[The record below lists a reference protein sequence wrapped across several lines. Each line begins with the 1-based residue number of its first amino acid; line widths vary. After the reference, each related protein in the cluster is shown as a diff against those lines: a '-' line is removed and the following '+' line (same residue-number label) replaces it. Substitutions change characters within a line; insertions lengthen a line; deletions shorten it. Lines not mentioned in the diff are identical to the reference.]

1 MNRDEKLESL
11 LDRQYWV
18 VDMLPK
24 QVPANSEGQYFKI
37 EQYYLES
44 PRKEILVE
52 KYANILI
59 KLNCYYDFEVWFDEE
74 WQSNPS
80 PHCLSECLLKCDAVN
95 RPLFVLLDST
105 DALFSL
111 DGEETSMT
119 IYNPNDSLLELLG
132 ALASSE
138 GLFLWQ
144 P

>member
-52 KYANILI
+52 KYASILI

-80 PHCLSECLLKCDAVN
+80 PHCLSECLLKCDALN

-111 DGEETSMT
+111 DGGETSMT

-138 GLFLWQ
+138 GLFLWK

>member
-52 KYANILI
+52 KYASILI

-95 RPLFVLLDST
+95 RPLFVLLDSI
-105 DALFSL
+105 DALLSL

>member
-37 EQYYLES
+37 EQYYHES

-59 KLNCYYDFEVWFDEE
+59 KLNCYYDFEVRFDEE
-74 WQSNPS
+74 
-80 PHCLSECLLKCDAVN
+80 
-95 RPLFVLLDST
+95 
-105 DALFSL
+105 
-111 DGEETSMT
+111 
-119 IYNPNDSLLELLG
+119 
-132 ALASSE
+132 
-138 GLFLWQ
+138 
-144 P
+144 